1 MREAAE
7 AETTKVA
14 WSASRRGEKF
24 GPLLTYRFG
33 GAVSVLGGMAMQ

>member
-7 AETTKVA
+7 ADTTKVA

-33 GAVSVLGGMAMQ
+33 GADECFGGMAMQ